1 MQSTSKQ
8 IATNVVWKYLELF
21 SVMGVQMVCTAIM
34 ARFLT
39 PADYGVLGIVLVFS
53 SLAEVFVNSGFS
65 QTLIREKEVSRL
77 DYSTILYFNV
87 GIAGLLYV
95 LLYFASYVIADFYA
109 QPILSD
115 VCKVAFILLPVNAL
129 SIIQMTKL
137 QREVRF
143 KKIFF
148 ISFTASLLSAIIAII
163 LAYIYRNVWA
173 LVLQVVMTAAFRCL
187 LLWVTSDFIPVLA
200 FSVNTFK
207 RYFQFSKNLMLSY
220 LIGTLFNNI
229 YSLVIGKAYSTTDL
243 GYYSQ
248 ASKISNLASQ
258 TTTQVVQ
265 TVTYPILSQMNNNG
279 GDIKSG
285 YKKIISIT
293 LILVGFVMALLLSCA
308 QDFFELF
315 MGSPTWR
322 VAGTFFILMGIGG
335 ILYPLQAI
343 NQNILMVTGNSK
355 TILYLEILRRS
366 IMVVI
371 LLISLNFKIEI
382 FVFSLSIYS
391 IIQLFLNLYYCGKPI
406 NYTVK
411 EQLKDSLPIFTRL
424 AVMILLAR
432 GVGLIC
438 PIQTPFIRML
448 MSVIA
453 CAIFGFLL
461 FWRQKDFQNLMM
473 LVFSRIKL

>member
-1 MQSTSKQ
+1 MQDTGKQ

-65 QTLIREKEVSRL
+65 QTLIREKNVSRL

-115 VCKVAFILLPVNAL
+115 VCKVAFILLPINAL

-137 QREVRF
+137 QREVKF

-148 ISFTASLLSAIIAII
+148 ISFTASLLSAVIAII

-187 LLWVTSDFIPVLA
+187 LLWVTSDFVPVLA

-220 LIGTLFNNI
+220 LVGTLFNNI

-265 TVTYPILSQMNNNG
+265 TVTYPILSQMNNDG

-315 MGSPTWR
+315 MGSPSWR
-322 VAGTFFILMGIGG
+322 VAGTFFMLMGIGG
-335 ILYPLQAI
+335 ILYPLQSI

-355 TILYLEILRRS
+355 TILYLEIVRRS
-366 IMVVI
+366 MMVVI
-371 LLISLNFKIEI
+371 VGVSLKFSINI
-382 FVFSLSIYS
+382 FVFSLSVYS
-391 IIQLFLNLYYCGKPI
+391 IAQLFLNLYYCGKPI

-411 EQLKDSLPIFTRL
+411 EQLKDSVPIFARL
-424 AVMILLAR
+424 AIMILVAQ
-432 GVGLIC
+432 GVGELSSLQQPLMRLI
-438 PIQTPFIRML
+438 
-448 MSVIA
+448 MSVLVCGLSGLA
-453 CAIFGFLL
+453 F
-461 FWRQKDFQNLMM
+461 FWKQKDFQTLMNL
-473 LVFSRIKL
+473 LISHIKR

>member
-1 MQSTSKQ
+1 MQSTSKR
-8 IATNVVWKYLELF
+8 IATNVVWKYLDLF

-34 ARFLT
+34 ARVLT

-87 GIAGLLYV
+87 GVAGILYV
-95 LLYFASYVIADFYA
+95 LLYFASSVIADFYA
-109 QPILSD
+109 QPILND
-115 VCKVAFILLPVNAL
+115 VCKVAFILLPLHAL
-129 SIIQMTKL
+129 SIVQMTKL

-148 ISFTASLLSAIIAII
+148 ISFTASLISAIIAIV

-173 LVLQVVMTAAFRCL
+173 LVLQVVMTAAFRCV
-187 LLWVTSDFIPVLA
+187 LLWVTSDFIPVLD
-200 FSVNTFK
+200 FSMKTFK
-207 RYFQFSKNLMLSY
+207 RYFQFSKNLMFSY

-229 YSLVIGKAYSTTDL
+229 YSLVIGKVYSTTDL

-248 ASKISNLASQ
+248 ASKINNLASQ

-265 TVTYPILSQMNNNG
+265 TVTYPVLSQINNNG

-322 VAGTFFILMGIGG
+322 VAGTFFVLMGVSG
-335 ILYPLQAI
+335 ILYPLQSI

-355 TILYLEILRRS
+355 TILHLEIVRRS
-366 IMVVI
+366 MMVVI
-371 LLISLNFKIEI
+371 VGVSLNFAIDI
-382 FVFSLSIYS
+382 FVFSLSIYA
-391 IIQLFLNLYYCGKPI
+391 IAQLFLNLHYCGKPI
-406 NYTVK
+406 NYTVR
-411 EQLKDSLPIFTRL
+411 EQLKDTLPIFVRL
-424 AVMILLAR
+424 AIMILIAR
-432 GVGLIC
+432 VIVSLSSLHQPLGRLFVSVLTCGISGLC
-438 PIQTPFIRML
+438 
-448 MSVIA
+448 
-453 CAIFGFLL
+453 L
-461 FWRQKDFQNLMM
+461 FWKQKDFQTL
-473 LVFSRIKL
+473 LALLISRIKK